1 MQGKEL
7 NDVRV
12 CLYFLFVQSHPS
24 VSLSFSFSLLQHLP
38 DPMEII
44 IIQEEKREAQ
54 RDDEAEEKP
63 STPSTPKRRKEVSRR
78 RKKGFLIALRAFH
91 LGALQCDSDFEREIP
106 RGIEVETGIGNS
118 PLCSWAWSHGRRR

>member
-1 MQGKEL
+1 M

-12 CLYFLFVQSHPS
+12 CLFFLFVQSHPS

-54 RDDEAEEKP
+54 RDDEAEEKAINAKKK
-63 STPSTPKRRKEVSRR
+63 KRSLEEEEEGLSDR
-78 RKKGFLIALRAFH
+78 IARVP
-91 LGALQCDSDFEREIP
+91 P
-106 RGIEVETGIGNS
+106 RSLTM
-118 PLCSWAWSHGRRR
+118 

>member
-1 MQGKEL
+1 M

-54 RDDEAEEKP
+54 RDDEAEEKAINAINAKKK
-63 STPSTPKRRKEVSRR
+63 KRSLEEEEEGLSDR
-78 RKKGFLIALRAFH
+78 IARVP
-91 LGALQCDSDFEREIP
+91 P
-106 RGIEVETGIGNS
+106 RSLTM
-118 PLCSWAWSHGRRR
+118 